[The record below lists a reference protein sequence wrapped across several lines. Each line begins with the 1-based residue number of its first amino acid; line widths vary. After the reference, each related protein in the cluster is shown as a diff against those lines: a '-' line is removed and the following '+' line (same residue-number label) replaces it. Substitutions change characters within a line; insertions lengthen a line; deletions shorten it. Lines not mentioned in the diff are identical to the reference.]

1 MSDDGGV
8 DYTLPEGVTGD
19 SSPAITPTTPP
30 SAPAG
35 AFPGGGQPVEDQR
48 VPYARFQETVVARRQ
63 AEQQFAQAQAES
75 AILKRQIEAL
85 TGVRRETEADPQEAA
100 IKAALFKVFPALKHL
115 ENLPFDR
122 LQDILETVP
131 QLQASQQ
138 SQYDQLADSTTANLY
153 REAKAT
159 FGGEELNEDQRSFLH
174 SAFVRWMEQ
183 NPAQLQRYTYRDPAV
198 VATFLQHFTAK
209 MLDPVR
215 RQAAVTVGA
224 RQARTAVAPTAGSAS
239 GPIGTAPPTI
249 PAGDED
255 ARHEAAWQ
263 SFKAKAGM

>member
-1 MSDDGGV
+1 MSDDAGV
-8 DYTLPEGVTGD
+8 EYTLPEGVTGD
-19 SSPAITPTTPP
+19 SSPTITPTTPP
-30 SAPAG
+30 QTPAG
-35 AFPGGGQPVEDQR
+35 TVPGGEQPVEEQR
-48 VPYARFQETVVARRQ
+48 VPYSRFKETITARDAAAREA
-63 AEQQFAQAQAES
+63 AEARAES

-85 TGVRRETEADPQEAA
+85 TGVRREAEADPQEAA

-115 ENLPFDR
+115 ESLPFDR
-122 LQDILETVP
+122 LQEVLETVP

-138 SQYDQLADSTTANLY
+138 SQYDQLADATTANLY

-183 NPAQLQRYTYRDPAV
+183 NPAQLQKYTFRDPSV
-198 VATFLQHFTAK
+198 VTTFLQHFTAK